1 MVCSLERWLY
11 KKSIGR
17 TTALENY
24 FRQLQPFL
32 IHGIAV
38 TAGVV
43 FHFAVVRL
51 LGVKEAGVFFSSFAM
66 YSVFLMLSLF
76 GQQKGLIS
84 SLYFKN
90 GGNFGFV
97 LKNIFLG
104 WFTAVLFW
112 QAFVPNV
119 PDVFIFAAL
128 LSAVVASLGVY
139 YQYLRRF
146 FIGSVFQ
153 QYGVRIGAL
162 LLIALAGSNSS
173 VGLSYALL
181 VSAAIFVSIGFL
193 FLPRPRGGSVT
204 PLTMGNL
211 SHRSLLPYWAI
222 SVLTTLS
229 DAAPIYLAA
238 VISEPEFAAILAIV
252 IKVAALGSFALVA
265 VNKFSIVSYAARPQ
279 DRVFLQKK
287 SARYGFGACLV
298 AIPIF
303 LTLFYCAESILEF
316 FSANLSSN
324 GDLLR
329 WCLLPHLVN
338 VFTGQSATLL
348 MVAGR
353 VDITLRHQFVAAGV
367 LLSLCLM
374 ALQSG
379 SSALLVAAL
388 IVPPI
393 INSVLNLIATRM
405 LLGFWS
411 VVRLP

>member
-1 MVCSLERWLY
+1 
-11 KKSIGR
+11 
-17 TTALENY
+17 LENY

-43 FHFAVVRL
+43 FHFAAVRL

-112 QAFVPNV
+112 QALVPNV
-119 PDVFIFAAL
+119 PDVFVFTAL

-238 VISEPEFAAILAIV
+238 VISEPEFAAILAIA

-287 SARYGFGACLV
+287 SARYWIWRLPRCHTD
-298 AIPIF
+298 IF
-303 LTLFYCAESILEF
+303 DAF
-316 FSANLSSN
+316 
-324 GDLLR
+324 LL
-329 WCLLPHLVN
+329 C
-338 VFTGQSATLL
+338 
-348 MVAGR
+348 R
-353 VDITLRHQFVAAGV
+353 VDSRIF
-367 LLSLCLM
+367 
-374 ALQSG
+374 
-379 SSALLVAAL
+379 
-388 IVPPI
+388 
-393 INSVLNLIATRM
+393 
-405 LLGFWS
+405 
-411 VVRLP
+411 

>member
-1 MVCSLERWLY
+1 M
-11 KKSIGR
+11 
-17 TTALENY
+17 
-24 FRQLQPFL
+24 
-32 IHGIAV
+32 
-38 TAGVV
+38 V
-43 FHFAVVRL
+43 FHFGVVRL

-112 QAFVPNV
+112 QALVPNV

-128 LSAVVASLGVY
+128 LSAVVASLGIY

-193 FLPRPRGGSVT
+193 FLPRPRGDSVT

-211 SHRSLLPYWAI
+211 SHRSLVPYWAI

-303 LTLFYCAESILEF
+303 LTLLYCAESILEF
-316 FSANLSSN
+316 FSPNLSSN

-353 VDITLRHQFVAAGV
+353 VDITLRHQFLAAGV
-367 LLSLCLM
+367 LLSLCIM

-379 SSALLVAAL
+379 SSALLLAAL